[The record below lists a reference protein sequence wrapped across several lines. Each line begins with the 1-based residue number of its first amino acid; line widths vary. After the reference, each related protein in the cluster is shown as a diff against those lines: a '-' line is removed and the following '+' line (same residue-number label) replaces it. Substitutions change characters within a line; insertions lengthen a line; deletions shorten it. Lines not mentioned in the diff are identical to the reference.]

1 MIIVPPSR
9 LFSISALLLLV
20 LPYISACGQVELTSA
35 EYVTKAQDYFDN
47 DEYKAAVISLKN
59 ALLKDPDNLEA
70 RWLMARAAIEIGD
83 GAAAEKEIG
92 RAIDLGLSMQAA
104 QPVQIK
110 AIFLQGDFER
120 VIEET
125 GALAEGLS
133 NTDKAMIL
141 GLRGQAYLE
150 MRKFSEAKQAFD
162 AALELD
168 AKSVTGLVG
177 MGRLNALH
185 GEFAE
190 ARRWTQLALDADTS
204 ASEPWTQLGE
214 LEWTEGNAEAAMAA
228 FSEAIKLTR
237 TPTLVFTRRAL
248 VRIYL
253 GDFAGAEEDIRAL
266 KQAGITNNPTVSYVE
281 GIGYF
286 KQEKYREAGEAF
298 EAALRVRPSYLQ
310 AKMYLAS
317 TYLIQGK
324 TEQAQVLAEQVNVSL
339 PNYPGAKNLLG
350 TTQARQSDFEAARK
364 TFEAS
369 LRQSPNNSETLSMLG
384 TLALMD
390 GDAPKGVEYFQKVVE
405 IEPDSQY
412 ARQRLMFA
420 KLLAGQELDSNL
432 SSNVEPGSYESEF
445 LIALAAF
452 RQQNFG
458 IALEHAQALHAQY
471 PDKVDP
477 LNLMAACHLTLS
489 DWPKAREVLGLVLA
503 IDPTDPN
510 ASKNLARIEV
520 TDGNLE
526 QAEALLQRL
535 VAAHPDDREAV
546 LLLVDL
552 KAGRLGDLAA
562 ATQVLESALER
573 SPDDALILAL
583 LVEKRYQTG
592 RLADVLD
599 LTREVKEQQV
609 REQPALVE
617 YRGRVQTML
626 GDNRAAQ
633 RSFKRWT
640 AARPDSPQ
648 AHFWLANSLAGSGD
662 LKRAGKELE
671 IAIGLDAGFLPAR
684 LAQVKVLAQQGRN
697 EKAEQALAD
706 VKEEFGEKAQVL
718 GVAGWLAMQEQDYA
732 SAEALFAKASAQGQ
746 DTELT
751 LMWAKALGAQN
762 KPDEAFKLMHSW
774 LGEHPQDVTVLLT
787 MAGLYMGMDRPDDA
801 RIAYEK
807 VVEIIPRHVFSLNNL
822 AWLNKDRDPNQA
834 ITYAERA
841 YKLAPGDP
849 QVQDTLGFLLLKRG
863 DTARGAELVRDAATL
878 APDNAEIQ
886 LHLAEA
892 LVQQKKYAEAERL
905 LNTLI
910 KSQKDAHI
918 VAEAERLLK
927 SLPNQH

>member
-1 MIIVPPSR
+1 MIIVSRSR
-9 LFSISALLLLV
+9 LFSIIALLLLV
-20 LPYISACGQVELTSA
+20 LPYMSACGQAELTSA

-104 QPVQIK
+104 QPLQIK
-110 AIFLQGDFER
+110 AVFLQSDFER

-125 GALAEGLS
+125 GVIVEGLS

-177 MGRLNALH
+177 MGRLNALQ

-214 LEWTEGNAEAAMAA
+214 LEWTEGNAEAAEAA
-228 FSEAIKLTR
+228 FSEAIKLSR

-248 VRIYL
+248 ARIYL
-253 GDFAGAEEDIRAL
+253 GDFAGAEADIRTL
-266 KQAGITNNPTVSYVE
+266 KQAGIKNNPTVDYVE

-286 KQEKYREAGEAF
+286 KQEKYREAAEAF

-324 TEQAQVLAEQVNVSL
+324 VEQAQVLAEQVNVSL

-350 TTQARQSDFEAARK
+350 TTQARQSDFEAATK

-390 GDAPKGVEYFQKVVE
+390 GDAPKGVEYFQKAVE

-420 KLLAGQELDSNL
+420 KLLAGQGLDSNMP
-432 SSNVEPGSYESEF
+432 SNIEPGSYESEF

-458 IALEHAQALHAQY
+458 IALERAQALHQQY
-471 PDKVDP
+471 PGKVDP
-477 LNLMAACHLTLS
+477 LNLMAACYLTLS
-489 DWPKAREVLGLVLA
+489 DWPKAREVLGQVLA
-503 IDPTDPN
+503 IDPADPN

-520 TDGNLE
+520 ADGNLE

-552 KAGRLGDLAA
+552 KARLGDLAA

-583 LVEKRYQTG
+583 LVEKSYQTG

-617 YRGRVQTML
+617 YRGRVQYML

-633 RSFKRWT
+633 RSFKRWI

-671 IAIGLDAGFLPAR
+671 IAIELDAGFLPAR

-762 KPDEAFKLMHSW
+762 KPDVAFKLIHSW
-774 LGEHPQDVTVLLT
+774 LEEHPQDITVLLT

-834 ITYAERA
+834 ISYAERA
-841 YKLAPGDP
+841 YQLAPGDP
-849 QVQDTLGFLLLKRG
+849 QVQDTLGILLLKRG
-863 DTARGAELVRDAATL
+863 DTTRGAELVRDAAAL
-878 APDNAEIQ
+878 APNNAEIQ

-910 KSQKDAHI
+910 ESQKDVQI